1 MDVSDIL
8 DTLNP
13 AQREAVAAPP
23 GPILVQA
30 GAGSGKTR
38 VLTHRIA
45 WLNAVEGVSPFSIL
59 AVTFTNKA
67 ASEMRSRVEQM
78 LGMPLG
84 PMWVGTF
91 HGLAHRLLRQH
102 WREAK
107 LQQGFQILD
116 ADDQLRVVKRVVR
129 GLELDE
135 ARWPPKQAVWWIN
148 ARKDEG
154 LRAKHLEDNNDPV
167 RRQYIRIYSA
177 YEATCEQ
184 NSAVDFAELL
194 LRALELLRDNAEL
207 LDHYRKRF
215 QHVLVDEF
223 QDTNAI
229 QYAWLRLLAGDVQ
242 GSTNAAGAGMRRSGQ
257 GNVFAV
263 GDDDQ
268 SIYSWRGA
276 KVENI
281 LNFEKDF
288 PGAQLIRLEQNYR
301 STNNILSAA
310 NALIANN
317 VERIGKNLWTED
329 KGGDPITLYT
339 AYNEMDEARYIVE
352 RISHWVDG
360 GGRRDEC
367 AILYRSNAQ
376 SRVIE
381 STLLDARIP
390 YRVYGGQRFFERA
403 EIKDALA
410 YLRLLANENDDVSF
424 ERVVNHPP
432 RGIGDKTVAQ
442 IRDAARGGQVSLWT
456 AAEQLI
462 SGNVLPGRAANAI
475 KLFLELIRDMRDAC
489 HELPLQEVIMHCV
502 ETSGLRDY
510 FERDKSEKGQSRVE
524 NLDELASATVARTDS
539 INQQQDLPDDMSE
552 LDQFLANAALDAG
565 DAQGQAWEDCVQLMT
580 LHSAKG
586 LEFPVVFLT
595 GMEEGLFPGQR
606 SMDEEGRMQEE
617 RRLCYVGITRAR
629 QVLYLTLA
637 EQRRLYGQ
645 EHYSMASRFVGEIPS
660 ELIDDVRPRVV
671 VTRPTYEMEPAP
683 RRNKLREDAPDGVS
697 VGQRVSHAKFGEGTV
712 TDFEGQ
718 GSHARVQVQFS
729 DVGSKWLVLAYAK
742 LAVL

>member
-8 DTLNP
+8 DGLNA

-45 WLNAVEGVSPFSIL
+45 WLSAVEGVSPFSVL

-67 ASEMRSRVEQM
+67 ASEMRSRVEEM

-84 PMWVGTF
+84 PMWIGTF
-91 HGLAHRLLRQH
+91 HGIAHRLLRQH

-154 LRAKHLEDNNDPV
+154 LRSHHLEDHNDPIQ
-167 RRQYIRIYSA
+167 RQYIRIYTA

-184 NSAVDFAELL
+184 NSAVDFGELL
-194 LRALELLRDNAEL
+194 LRALELIRDNPEL
-207 LDHYRKRF
+207 LAHYQKRF
-215 QHVLVDEF
+215 AHVLVDEF

-229 QYAWLRLLAGDVQ
+229 QYAWLRLLAGD
-242 GSTNAAGAGMRRSGQ
+242 SG
-257 GNVFAV
+257 NIFAV

-276 KVENI
+276 RVENI
-281 LNFEKDF
+281 LSFQKDF
-288 PGAQLIRLEQNYR
+288 ANTQLVQLEQNYR
-301 STNNILSAA
+301 STEKILSAA

-317 VERIGKNLWTED
+317 DERIGKNLWTAIE
-329 KGGDPITLYT
+329 GGDPITLYT
-339 AYNEMDEARYIVE
+339 AYNESDEARFLIE
-352 RISHWVDG
+352 RISQWVDG

-367 AILYRSNAQ
+367 AVLYRSNAQ

-381 STLLDARIP
+381 SAMMDAQMP

-432 RGIGDKTVAQ
+432 RGIGAKTVAQ
-442 IRDAARGGQVSLWT
+442 IRDAARDAQVSLWV
-456 AAEQLI
+456 AAGQIVASE
-462 SGNVLPGRAANAI
+462 GLPGRASNAV
-475 KLFLELIRDMRDAC
+475 KGFLELILDMRDAC
-489 HELPLQEVIMHCV
+489 HEIPLQEVIVHCCEV
-502 ETSGLRDY
+502 SGLRDY
-510 FERDKSEKGQSRVE
+510 FARDKSEKGQSRVE
-524 NLDELASATVARTDS
+524 NLDELASITLTRSAA
-539 INQQQDLPDDMSE
+539 INEQQDLPDDMSE

-606 SMDEEGRMQEE
+606 SIDEEGRMQEE
-617 RRLCYVGITRAR
+617 RRLCYVGITRAEKA
-629 QVLYLTLA
+629 LFLTLA

-645 EHYSMASRFVGEIPS
+645 EHYSMASRFVGEIPAD
-660 ELIDDVRPRVV
+660 LIHDVRPRVF
-671 VTRPTYEMEPAP
+671 TSRPVYERAHDDMFEEDIAP
-683 RRNKLREDAPDGVS
+683 EGIS
-697 VGQRVSHAKFGEGTV
+697 IGQRVSHAKFGEGTV

-718 GSHARVQVQFS
+718 GSHARVQVKFS

-742 LAVL
+742 LALM